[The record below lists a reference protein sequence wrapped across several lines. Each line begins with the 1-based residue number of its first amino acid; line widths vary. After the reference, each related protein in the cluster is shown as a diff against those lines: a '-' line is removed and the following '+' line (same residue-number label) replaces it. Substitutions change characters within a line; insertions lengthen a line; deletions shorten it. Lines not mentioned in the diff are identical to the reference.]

1 MKKAWLKS
9 WPKKTHYSVI
19 YYNYFLCLD
28 GEEGAEG
35 NGMSSGNTHEYYTI
49 IVLGYLAKVPPEDT
63 HPVYFCHFVG
73 CIFVSQ
79 VFIEEFY
86 HIW

>member
-1 MKKAWLKS
+1 
-9 WPKKTHYSVI
+9 
-19 YYNYFLCLD
+19 
-28 GEEGAEG
+28 
-35 NGMSSGNTHEYYTI
+35 MSSGNTHEYYTI
-49 IVLGYLAKVPPEDT
+49 IVLGYLAKVPLEVT

-86 HIW
+86 HI